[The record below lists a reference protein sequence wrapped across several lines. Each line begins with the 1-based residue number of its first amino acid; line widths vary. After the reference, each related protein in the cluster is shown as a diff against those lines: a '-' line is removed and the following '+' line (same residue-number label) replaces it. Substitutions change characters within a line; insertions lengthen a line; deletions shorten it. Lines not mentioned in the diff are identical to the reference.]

1 MDCRFGVEVLVSQK
15 MLHAVLLFF
24 CVMFTFGRSA
34 VTQAASGKVG
44 VVQRT
49 SQVLH
54 VHFLGN
60 IGADQSEGLDLGLK
74 PSLES
79 EIRLRENLKFPVW
92 GLRILVSFS
101 FGSSRVGARGHWLVK
116 TMVKVLVSI
125 LESTL

>member
-1 MDCRFGVEVLVSQK
+1 MRKEQLGKYVNVRCNERW
-15 MLHAVLLFF
+15 
-24 CVMFTFGRSA
+24 
-34 VTQAASGKVG
+34 AALQQHL

-60 IGADQSEGLDLGLK
+60 IGADQSEALDLGLK

-79 EIRLRENLKFPVW
+79 EIRLREVNLKFPVW

-101 FGSSRVGARGHWLVK
+101 FGSSRVGARGHWLV
-116 TMVKVLVSI
+116 LVSI